1 MSYCSNLNLY
11 QIVLECCFCFEVEQT
26 RISTTYL
33 VTLVAENCFATNVL
47 ASLSLSLSL
56 FGRIYGFRWVFRI
69 ITVLRQAR

>member
-11 QIVLECCFCFEVEQT
+11 QIVLECCFCIEVEQT

-56 FGRIYGFRWVFRI
+56 SLVGSMVLGGFSVS
-69 ITVLRQAR
+69 

>member
-56 FGRIYGFRWVFRI
+56 SLVGFM
-69 ITVLRQAR
+69 VLGGFSVS

>member
-33 VTLVAENCFATNVL
+33 VTLVAENCFATKMFSL
-47 ASLSLSLSL
+47 LSLSLSL
-56 FGRIYGFRWVFRI
+56 VGSMVLGGFSVS
-69 ITVLRQAR
+69 

>member
-11 QIVLECCFCFEVEQT
+11 QIVLECCFCIEVEQT

-56 FGRIYGFRWVFRI
+56 W
-69 ITVLRQAR
+69 

>member
-56 FGRIYGFRWVFRI
+56 SLVGSMVLGGFSVS
-69 ITVLRQAR
+69 